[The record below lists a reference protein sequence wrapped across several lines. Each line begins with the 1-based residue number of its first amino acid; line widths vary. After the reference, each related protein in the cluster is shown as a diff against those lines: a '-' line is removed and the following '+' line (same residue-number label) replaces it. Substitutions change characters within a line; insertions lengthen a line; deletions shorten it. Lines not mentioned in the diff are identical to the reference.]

1 MQLKIDEEFKK
12 LIPPLTE
19 EELTLLSNNILEN
32 GILDSIKVWDGIII
46 DGHNRYNI
54 ALNHDINFTTHEMTN
69 LVTRMDVVE
78 WIINNQIGRRN
89 LSAYDR
95 GLLALKLQEVL
106 KIKGKENIVKSN
118 KHESSSTTLS
128 NQDKVDS
135 RQEAAKT
142 FNVSEGTLN
151 KVRHIEEK
159 ATEDQKKKLKDGKKT
174 INSVYN
180 EIVKEEKRK
189 EIETRITRPIPECID
204 IYNTDKKYKVIYA
217 DPPWSY
223 ENNITGT
230 MPKDHYKLMALDD
243 ICQMPIKNI
252 TEKNAVLYM
261 WAVVPQLEEALKV
274 INSWG
279 FKYKTHFVWD
289 KIKHNVGHYSSVRH
303 ELLMVAIKGSCPL
316 EYYNLYDS
324 VYSEEKT
331 GHSVKPN
338 FFREM
343 IDTVYINGNRI
354 ELFARQKNEGWDFFG
369 NELL

>member
-1 MQLKIDEEFKK
+1 MEIKINEEFKK
-12 LIPPLTE
+12 LIPALTE
-19 EELTLLSNNILEN
+19 EELNQLTTNILEN
-32 GILDSIKVWDGIII
+32 GILDSIKTWDGFII

-54 ALNHDINFTTHEMTN
+54 ALNHGINFTTKEMTN

-106 KIKGKENIVKSN
+106 KIKGKENMSIGGKE
-118 KHESSSTTLS
+118 K
-128 NQDKVDS
+128 DKLKGLPIS
-135 RQEAAKT
+135 ENLNSQKEAANK
-142 FNVSEGTLN
+142 FNIGHDTLN

-180 EIVKEEKRK
+180 EIIKDEKRK
-189 EIETRITRPIPECID
+189 EIENRETRPIPECID